1 MVATLRS
8 EYPLPVLLQ
17 VANLARSTFYYQL
30 GQMQAQDRHVKLK
43 QAIRKIFDKSH
54 QRYGYRRVRLQL
66 LRDGWCVSRKLVAK
80 LMRQLGL
87 RSKTRKRKCY
97 NSYRGT
103 TSRRADNHLD
113 RRFATEKPNQQ
124 WVSDITQFQISG
136 QKLYLSPVM
145 DLCDHS
151 ILAHTLSVSP
161 TTKVSALSLKRA
173 FRVAGDPEGVLVHTD
188 QGYHYQHQSW
198 ISQLVE
204 HQCVQSMSRKGNCYD
219 NSVMENFF
227 SHLKEEMF
235 NNDSFASISE
245 LRAAIDEY
253 IQWYNT
259 ERMQE
264 RLGGMTPNEY
274 RQHALSAIG

>member
-17 VANLARSTFYYQL
+17 VAKLARSTFYYQL
-30 GQMQAQDRHVKLK
+30 GQMQARDRHVKLK
-43 QAIRKIFDKSH
+43 QAIRKIFDTSH

-87 RSKTRKRKCY
+87 RSKTRKRRRY
-97 NSYRGT
+97 NSYRAES
-103 TSRRADNHLD
+103 SRRADNHLD

-136 QKLYLSPVM
+136 KRLYLSPVM

-161 TTKVSALSLKRA
+161 TTKVSALSLKKA
-173 FRVAGDPEGVLVHTD
+173 FRVAGHPEGVLIHTD
-188 QGYHYQHQSW
+188 QGYHYHHQSW

-204 HQCVQSMSRKGNCYD
+204 HQCVQSMSRKGNCDD

-227 SHLKEEMF
+227 SHLKEKMF
-235 NNDSFASISE
+235 NNDSFTSINE
-245 LRAAIDEY
+245 LRIAVNQY
-253 IQWYNT
+253 IHWYNT
-259 ERMQE
+259 ERMQQ

-274 RQHALSAIG
+274 RQHALTTIG

>member
-1 MVATLRS
+1 M
-8 EYPLPVLLQ
+8 
-17 VANLARSTFYYQL
+17 
-30 GQMQAQDRHVKLK
+30 KLK

-54 QRYGYRRVRLQL
+54 QRYGYRRVRFQL
-66 LRDGWCVSRKLVAK
+66 LRDGWYVSRKLVAK

-161 TTKVSALSLKRA
+161 TTKVSALSLKKA
-173 FRVAGDPEGVLVHTD
+173 FRVAGDPEKVFLFILIRVIT
-188 QGYHYQHQSW
+188 
-198 ISQLVE
+198 ISTS
-204 HQCVQSMSRKGNCYD
+204 HG
-219 NSVMENFF
+219 SV
-227 SHLKEEMF
+227 S
-235 NNDSFASISE
+235 
-245 LRAAIDEY
+245 
-253 IQWYNT
+253 
-259 ERMQE
+259 
-264 RLGGMTPNEY
+264 
-274 RQHALSAIG
+274 

>member
-8 EYPLPVLLQ
+8 KYPLPVLLQ

-145 DLCDHS
+145 DLCCLLYTSD
-151 ILAHTLSVSP
+151 
-161 TTKVSALSLKRA
+161 
-173 FRVAGDPEGVLVHTD
+173 
-188 QGYHYQHQSW
+188 
-198 ISQLVE
+198 
-204 HQCVQSMSRKGNCYD
+204 
-219 NSVMENFF
+219 
-227 SHLKEEMF
+227 
-235 NNDSFASISE
+235 
-245 LRAAIDEY
+245 AADE
-253 IQWYNT
+253 
-259 ERMQE
+259 
-264 RLGGMTPNEY
+264 
-274 RQHALSAIG
+274 